1 MPPRNSSSARPSATD
16 KIAVLRQH
24 PIFRDLDAAA
34 LDRLGRYAKV
44 LRVKRGAKIW
54 AKGDPGTSLLA
65 VVSGTVRM
73 SSSSAEGRSALL
85 NLIGAGELFGEIAV
99 LDGLA
104 RSTDAIA
111 NTNCEVLTIDRRDLM
126 PFLRDQPDLAM
137 RFIELLCARLRW
149 TSEQVEQLIL
159 QNLSAR
165 LAGAVVRL
173 ADRQRGKAASRTIEA
188 TQQQLSEMVGISRES
203 TNKQLVVWAA
213 QGWLRLD
220 HGAIAVLNVEAL
232 RRVADAAPD
241 LV

>member
-1 MPPRNSSSARPSATD
+1 
-16 KIAVLRQH
+16 VLRQH

-241 LV
+241 LA

>member
-1 MPPRNSSSARPSATD
+1 MPPRPSVPARSTD

-44 LRVKRGAKIW
+44 SRVKRGTRILS
-54 AKGDPGTSLLA
+54 KGDPGTSLLA

-85 NLIGAGELFGEIAV
+85 NLIGAGEIFGEIAV
-99 LDGLA
+99 LDGNA

-111 NTNCEVLTIDRRDLM
+111 NTNCEILTIDRRDLM

-173 ADRQRGKAASRTIEA
+173 ADRQPGKAASRTIDA

-203 TNKQLVVWAA
+203 TNKQLVAWAA
-213 QGWLRLD
+213 KGWLRLD
-220 HGAIAVLNVEAL
+220 HGAIAVLNVDAL
-232 RRVADAAPD
+232 RKVADAGPGD
-241 LV
+241 LG

>member
-241 LV
+241 LA

>member
-1 MPPRNSSSARPSATD
+1 MPPRNSSPTRPGATD

-34 LDRLGRYAKV
+34 LDRLGRYAK
-44 LRVKRGAKIW
+44 LSRVKRGAKIL

-111 NTNCEVLTIDRRDLM
+111 NTNCEILSIDRRDLM

-137 RFIELLCARLRW
+137 RFIELLCGRLRW

-165 LAGAVVRL
+165 LAGAIVRL
-173 ADRQRGKAASRTIEA
+173 ADRQQGKAASRTIDT

-203 TNKQLVVWAA
+203 TNKQLVGWAA
-213 QGWLRLD
+213 RGWVRLD
-220 HGAIAVLNVEAL
+220 HGAIAVLNVDAL
-232 RRVADAAPD
+232 RKVADTASE
-241 LV
+241 LG

>member
-1 MPPRNSSSARPSATD
+1 MSSRKTSSPRPSATD

-44 LRVKRGAKIW
+44 LRVKRGAKIL
-54 AKGDPGTSLLA
+54 AKGDPGTSLVA

-111 NTNCEVLTIDRRDLM
+111 NTNCEILTIDRRDLM

-159 QNLSAR
+159 QNLSTR

-173 ADRQRGKAASRTIEA
+173 ADRQRGKARTIDA

-203 TNKQLVVWAA
+203 TNKQLVAWAA
-213 QGWLRLD
+213 QGWLRLE
-220 HGAIAVLNVEAL
+220 HGAIAVLNVDAL
-232 RRVADAAPD
+232 RKVADTASD
-241 LV
+241 LG